1 MPCRLVVL
9 AAVLV
14 LAAGSLWAEPP
25 GERELALG
33 REAMIRH
40 DYPGAVEH
48 LTAAVRALDPG
59 TGREVVA
66 EAWLQLG
73 QARMIGLGQTEEAL
87 EAFQKSAGLAA
98 NPASAWLWA
107 SAAAE
112 KLGRWDEAGLYKT
125 RALAPGAMSVPL
137 SAAEPLRPREV
148 PAAPPMEPPPVQ
160 PVQPAAPEPEK
171 KEEPSA
177 FQHFFGPKEPAPEEQ
192 AKPEEKKTEPKKKA
206 DAFQHFFGEKEKK
219 ETKEQP
225 EPEKPP
231 L

>member
-1 MPCRLVVL
+1 MLCRFTVL

-14 LAAGSLWAEPP
+14 FAAGSSWAGPP

-33 REAMIRH
+33 RQAMIRH

-59 TGREVVA
+59 AGREAAA
-66 EAWLQLG
+66 EAWLELG
-73 QARMIGLGQTEEAL
+73 QARMIGLGQTKEAL

-98 NPASAWLWA
+98 YPATAWLWA
-107 SAAAE
+107 SVAAE
-112 KLGRWDEAGLYKT
+112 KLGRSEEAGLYKT

-148 PAAPPMEPPPVQ
+148 PTEPP
-160 PVQPAAPEPEK
+160 AA
-171 KEEPSA
+171 
-177 FQHFFGPKEPAPEEQ
+177 
-192 AKPEEKKTEPKKKA
+192 
-206 DAFQHFFGEKEKK
+206 
-219 ETKEQP
+219 
-225 EPEKPP
+225 EKPP